1 MRLWQLKE
9 LRALPSPSAAEL
21 ATRTTLEAGE
31 AADEEAVAEKAQIK
45 RMARGDLTAEEA
57 LAQAADEKLVLVTS
71 ANATGYKGVGAYDG
85 MNTSQSSC
93 SAARSSRARSST
105 QRPKTASGT
114 RLQSPSATRPR
125 PSTSSTSHFWVA
137 SPADTSADTR

>member
-1 MRLWQLKE
+1 MVAFTCMRYLHT
-9 LRALPSPSAAEL
+9 AEL
-21 ATRTTLEAGE
+21 AYVLRSLFVQIEYE
-31 AADEEAVAEKAQIK
+31 RVQVAKMESMFIHAILYEKEFGGMGLDDLFAQES
-45 RMARGDLTAEEA
+45 LP
-57 LAQAADEKLVLVTS
+57 
-71 ANATGYKGVGAYDG
+71 G
-85 MNTSQSSC
+85 MTTSQSSC